1 MAVPDQR
8 SERREQDLP
17 LAADVRM
24 LGNLLGETI
33 SAVEGP
39 EVFDAVEGLRA
50 LTRERRAA
58 EETREDDPK
67 TAAILDLVASWPVST
82 AAAVGRAFLLYFLL
96 VNIAEET
103 HRVRRRR
110 AHLIASGAPGPRSLH
125 AVAEAARARGFG
137 ERALREAAAQV
148 AFLPVFT
155 AHPTESQR
163 MTITRSLNSIH
174 ALMLQRDNAAPD
186 ELRRIE
192 QQMRMLIEVM
202 WQADHLRHRPPTVLE
217 ESRLLLNTF
226 HATMWDAVPEIAAR
240 LREVSGAGAG
250 ETRAPIRLG
259 SWMGGDADGNPNVT
273 PEMTWQTAAV
283 MRETVLGAHLDAVRG
298 LHATLPH
305 SRGRA
310 GVSEALEASIARD
323 EARMPE
329 VAEAWR
335 NRSDQERYR
344 RKAALIAARLQATI
358 AANHANMDS
367 RATAVFGD
375 YVSRTAR
382 ATPGFAYH
390 SADEYAEDLHQIAE
404 SLRSHNAN
412 ATADAVVQPLI
423 DRARAFG
430 FHLAAL
436 DIRDHADRFHSAAAD
451 CLAQA
456 DAVSSPKAYLAM
468 DAAGREQALAKEL
481 SRDFLPLGVEAEGA
495 DSALERM
502 VAVRRIQDRFGQ
514 AACETCIVSM
524 TESAADILAPLLLA
538 RQAGLNILADG
549 LPGGRLRIAPLFERV
564 ADLAGAPDVL
574 DRLFSL
580 DLYRRHLAAHGDLQE
595 VMVGY
600 SDSAKDAGILAAQW
614 NLYRAQAA
622 MRETAERAGVRLLFF
637 HGRGG
642 TVSRGGGPAHN
653 AILALP
659 PLTTAT
665 GVKLTE
671 QGEMIQFTYGL
682 PANARWNLEQ
692 SVAAVWARHFE
703 ESPLLHDD
711 AKRDRYYAA
720 MEELAETAERAY
732 RAEIYDNPDLTE
744 YFHRVTPIEVL
755 SDLALGSRP
764 TFRPGSGQSI
774 ASMRAIPWVFA
785 WMQARHVIT
794 GWMGVGAALDA
805 YVARHGDAG
814 LALLRE
820 MEAEWPFFTALI
832 GNVEMVLAK
841 ADFGIAEHYARTLGD
856 PARDAATFEMLRAEY
871 DRTVHAIT
879 SISGEQRLLDQTPV
893 LRRSIDLRNPYV
905 DALSFIQV
913 DLLAR
918 LRGMPDDDPQR
929 RETLDA
935 ILRSVNGIA
944 AGLRNTG

>member
-1 MAVPDQR
+1 MATDGGD
-8 SERREQDLP
+8 RRERDRP
-17 LAADVRM
+17 LAEDVRM

-33 SAVEGP
+33 SAVEGRGI
-39 EVFDAVEGLRA
+39 FDAVEGLRA
-50 LTRERRAA
+50 LTRARRTA
-58 EETREDDPK
+58 EETHEQDPK
-67 TAAILDLVASWPVST
+67 TAEILELVASWPVST

-96 VNIAEET
+96 VNTAEET

-110 AHLIASGAPGPRSLH
+110 AHLIANGAPGPRSLH
-125 AVAEAARARGFG
+125 AVAEEARASGLG
-137 ERALREAAAQV
+137 EAALREAAARV
-148 AFLPVFT
+148 RFLPVFT

-163 MTITRSLNSIH
+163 MTITRSLNSVH
-174 ALMLQRDNAAPD
+174 ALMLQRDGAAPD
-186 ELRRIE
+186 ERRRIE
-192 QQMRMLIEVM
+192 LQMRMLIEAM
-202 WQADHLRHRPPTVLE
+202 WQADHLRHRRPTVLE
-217 ESRLLLNTF
+217 ESRLLLSTF
-226 HATMWDAVPEIAAR
+226 RVTMWDAIPEIAAQ
-240 LREVSGAGAG
+240 LREASGAEA
-250 ETRAPIRLG
+250 EEAPAPIRLG

-273 PEMTWQTAAV
+273 PEMTWQTAVV
-283 MRETVLGAHLDAVRG
+283 MRETVLGAHLDAVRE
-298 LHATLPH
+298 LHGTLPH

-335 NRSDQERYR
+335 NRSQDECYR
-344 RKAALIAARLQATI
+344 RKAALIAARLQATL
-358 AANHANMDS
+358 AANHANMDA
-367 RATAVFGD
+367 RARAVFGD

-382 ATPGFAYH
+382 PGAGFPYH
-390 SADEYAEDLHQIAE
+390 SAEEYAEDLRLIAE

-430 FHLAAL
+430 FHLATL
-436 DIRDHADRFHSAAAD
+436 DVRDHADRFHAAAAD

-456 DAVSSPKAYLAM
+456 DAVSSAKAYLAM
-468 DAAGREQALAKEL
+468 DAAGRERVLAKEL
-481 SRDFLPLGVEAEGA
+481 ARDFLPIGAEAEGA
-495 DSALERM
+495 DNALERL

-524 TESAADILAPLLLA
+524 TESAADVLAPLLLA
-538 RQAGLNILADG
+538 RQAGLNVAAG
-549 LPGGRLRIAPLFERV
+549 GVPGGRLRIAPLFERV
-564 ADLAGAPDVL
+564 ADLAGAPAVL
-574 DRLFSL
+574 ERLFSL
-580 DLYRRHLAAHGDLQE
+580 DPYRRHLSAHGDLQE

-600 SDSAKDAGILAAQW
+600 SDSAKDAGILTAQW
-614 NLYRAQAA
+614 NLHRAQAA
-622 MRETAERAGVRLLFF
+622 MLETAARHGVRLLFF

-659 PLTTAT
+659 PGTTGD

-692 SVAAVWARHFE
+692 SVAAVWSRCFDDD
-703 ESPLLHDD
+703 SLHDD
-711 AKRDRYYAA
+711 AKRARYHAV
-720 MEELAETAERAY
+720 MEELSETAERAY
-732 RAEIYDNPDLTE
+732 RGGILENEALIA

-755 SDLALGSRP
+755 GNLSIGSRP
-764 TFRPGSGQSI
+764 TFRPGGQQSI
-774 ASMRAIPWVFA
+774 AAMRAIPWVFA

-794 GWMGVGAALDA
+794 GWMGVGSAFSAFIE
-805 YVARHGDAG
+805 RHGEAG

-841 ADFGIAEHYARTLGD
+841 ADFGIAEHYARTLGNGAED
-856 PARDAATFEMLRAEY
+856 EAIFQMLRDEF
-871 DRTVHAIT
+871 DRTVEAV
-879 SISGEQRLLDQTPV
+879 EQIVDEGSLLDHTPV

-913 DLLAR
+913 DLLGR
-918 LRGMPDDDPQR
+918 MRGMGEDDPQR
-929 RETLDA
+929 QETLEA
-935 ILRSVNGIA
+935 ILRSINGIA